1 MNKALTD
8 ISGKEVKSMVS
19 SAVTGAV
26 AVRNTSS
33 GTASK
38 SSNTKSKSSDFKSV
52 MAASISKNTSNA
64 GTGSS
69 DSKLGIADD
78 VKSAKDQN
86 TTDTKNTKA
95 DTKNTKAD
103 TDAVDKKQNA
113 ADTGKADKTD
123 KSKQDNKSDEKVNDA
138 VQNVKDT
145 IKEELDVSDEDI
157 AKAMEVLGITDN
169 DLLSV
174 VKVTELVSA
183 LTGADSITLI
193 TDDDMSGKL
202 TSVLDAVNTAQ
213 EDIAD
218 VLNTDVDDAVLVVR
232 TDAVVKK
239 DTDETVVKNTDSSIT
254 DNQSVSETESLSD
267 VLAAKVTAQGSSKN
281 EESTGEYTGE
291 HTGEHTGEQNH
302 NTQSYG
308 GVADSIIQSMKDSF
322 ADIVTEDTSR
332 VSEADI
338 VNQVIDQIKLSSGRE
353 LTSIEVM
360 LNPERL
366 GSVNVTVTAKNG
378 ILSAQIAAQNEQVK
392 TALENQVTA
401 LKENFQNQGI
411 KVEAVEITVMT
422 HQFEAGQN
430 FGQNESERKQ
440 LEQKINKKLNL
451 SDYMDDEDE
460 TVSAQDIRRKDSIQN
475 GNSSVEYMA

>member
-218 VLNTDVDDAVLVVR
+218 MLNTDVDDAVLVVR

-254 DNQSVSETESLSD
+254 DNRSVSETESLSD

-281 EESTGEYTGE
+281 EES
-291 HTGEHTGEQNH
+291 TGEHTGEQNH

-366 GSVNVTVTAKNG
+366 GSVHVTVTAKNG

-440 LEQKINKKLNL
+440 SEQKINKKLNL

-460 TVSAQDIRRKDSIQN
+460 TVSAQDIRKKDSIQN

>member
-19 SAVTGAV
+19 SAVMGAG

-69 DSKLGIADD
+69 DSKLGIADA
-78 VKSAKDQN
+78 VKTAKDQN

-95 DTKNTKAD
+95 DTD
-103 TDAVDKKQNA
+103 VVDKKQNA

-123 KSKQDNKSDEKVNDA
+123 NSKQDNKSDEKVNDV

-218 VLNTDVDDAVLVVR
+218 MLNTDVDDAVLVVR

-254 DNQSVSETESLSD
+254 DNQSVSETESLSN
-267 VLAAKVTAQGSSKN
+267 VLAAKVTAQGSSKH
-281 EESTGEYTGE
+281 EESI
-291 HTGEHTGEQNH
+291 GEHTGEQNH

-366 GSVNVTVTAKNG
+366 GSVHVTVTAKNG

-440 LEQKINKKLNL
+440 SEQKINKKLNL

>member
-19 SAVTGAV
+19 SAVMGAG

-69 DSKLGIADD
+69 DSKLGIADA
-78 VKSAKDQN
+78 VKTAKDQN

-95 DTKNTKAD
+95 DTD
-103 TDAVDKKQNA
+103 VVDKKQNA

-123 KSKQDNKSDEKVNDA
+123 NSKQDNKSDEKVNDV

-213 EDIAD
+213 EDVAD
-218 VLNTDVDDAVLVVR
+218 MLNTDVDDAVLVVR

-267 VLAAKVTAQGSSKN
+267 VLAAKVTAQGSSKH
-281 EESTGEYTGE
+281 EGS
-291 HTGEHTGEQNH
+291 TGEHTGEQNH

-366 GSVNVTVTAKNG
+366 GSVHVTVTAKNG

-440 LEQKINKKLNL
+440 SEQKINKKLNL

>member
-1 MNKALTD
+1 
-8 ISGKEVKSMVS
+8 MVS

-86 TTDTKNTKA
+86 TT

-218 VLNTDVDDAVLVVR
+218 MLNTDVDDAVLVVR

-239 DTDETVVKNTDSSIT
+239 DTDATVVKNTDSSIT

-267 VLAAKVTAQGSSKN
+267 VLAAKVTAQGSSKH
-281 EESTGEYTGE
+281 EESTGK

-366 GSVNVTVTAKNG
+366 GSVHVTVTAKNG

-440 LEQKINKKLNL
+440 SEQKINKKLNL

>member
-1 MNKALTD
+1 MLYVNKALTD

-19 SAVTGAV
+19 SAVMGAG

-69 DSKLGIADD
+69 DSKLGIADA
-78 VKSAKDQN
+78 VKTAKDQN

-95 DTKNTKAD
+95 DTD
-103 TDAVDKKQNA
+103 VVDKKQNA

-123 KSKQDNKSDEKVNDA
+123 KSKQDNKSDEKVNDV

-213 EDIAD
+213 EDVAD
-218 VLNTDVDDAVLVVR
+218 MLNTDVDDAVLVVR

-239 DTDETVVKNTDSSIT
+239 DTDETAVKNTDSSIT
-254 DNQSVSETESLSD
+254 DNQSVPETESLSD
-267 VLAAKVTAQGSSKN
+267 VLAAKVTAQGSSKH
-281 EESTGEYTGE
+281 EES
-291 HTGEHTGEQNH
+291 TGEHTGEQNH

-366 GSVNVTVTAKNG
+366 GSVHVTVTAKNG

-440 LEQKINKKLNL
+440 SEQKINKKLNL

>member
-86 TTDTKNTKA
+86 TT

-218 VLNTDVDDAVLVVR
+218 MLNTDVDDAVLVVR

-267 VLAAKVTAQGSSKN
+267 VLAAKVTAQGSSKH
-281 EESTGEYTGE
+281 EES
-291 HTGEHTGEQNH
+291 TGEHTGEQNH

-366 GSVNVTVTAKNG
+366 GSVHVTVTAKNG

-440 LEQKINKKLNL
+440 SEQKINKKLNL

-460 TVSAQDIRRKDSIQN
+460 TVSTQDIRRKDSIQN

>member
-1 MNKALTD
+1 
-8 ISGKEVKSMVS
+8 MVS

-86 TTDTKNTKA
+86 TT

-218 VLNTDVDDAVLVVR
+218 MLNTDVDDAVLVVR

-281 EESTGEYTGE
+281 EESTGE

-366 GSVNVTVTAKNG
+366 GSVHVTVTAKNG

-430 FGQNESERKQ
+430 FEQNESERKQ
-440 LEQKINKKLNL
+440 SEQKINKKLNL

>member
-69 DSKLGIADD
+69 DSKLGISDD

-86 TTDTKNTKA
+86 TT

-218 VLNTDVDDAVLVVR
+218 MLNTDVDDAVLVVR

-239 DTDETVVKNTDSSIT
+239 DTDETVIKNTDSSIT

-267 VLAAKVTAQGSSKN
+267 VLAAKVTAQGSSKH
-281 EESTGEYTGE
+281 EESTGE

-366 GSVNVTVTAKNG
+366 GSVHVTVTAKNG

-440 LEQKINKKLNL
+440 SEQKINKKLNL

-460 TVSAQDIRRKDSIQN
+460 TVSAQDIRKKDSIQN

>member
-19 SAVTGAV
+19 SAVMGAV

-64 GTGSS
+64 GTVSS

-78 VKSAKDQN
+78 VKSAKGQN
-86 TTDTKNTKA
+86 TT

-138 VQNVKDT
+138 VQNVKNT

-218 VLNTDVDDAVLVVR
+218 MLNTDVDDAVLVVR

-254 DNQSVSETESLSD
+254 DNRSVSETESLSD
-267 VLAAKVTAQGSSKN
+267 VLAAKVIAQGSSKN
-281 EESTGEYTGE
+281 EESTGE

-366 GSVNVTVTAKNG
+366 GSVHVTVTAKNG

-440 LEQKINKKLNL
+440 SEQKINKKLNL

>member
-19 SAVTGAV
+19 SAVMGAG

-69 DSKLGIADD
+69 DSKLGIADA
-78 VKSAKDQN
+78 VKTAKDQN
-86 TTDTKNTKA
+86 TT

-123 KSKQDNKSDEKVNDA
+123 KSKQDNKSDEKVNDV

-213 EDIAD
+213 EDVAD
-218 VLNTDVDDAVLVVR
+218 MLNTDVDDAVLMVR

-239 DTDETVVKNTDSSIT
+239 DTDETAVKNTDSSIT

-267 VLAAKVTAQGSSKN
+267 VLAAKVTAQGSSKH
-281 EESTGEYTGE
+281 EES
-291 HTGEHTGEQNH
+291 TGEHTGEQNH

-366 GSVNVTVTAKNG
+366 GSVHVTVTAKNG

-440 LEQKINKKLNL
+440 SEQKINKKLNL

>member
-1 MNKALTD
+1 
-8 ISGKEVKSMVS
+8 MVS
-19 SAVTGAV
+19 SAVMGAG

-69 DSKLGIADD
+69 DSKLGIADA
-78 VKSAKDQN
+78 VKTAKSQN
-86 TTDTKNTKA
+86 TT

-218 VLNTDVDDAVLVVR
+218 MLNTDVDDAVLVVR

-267 VLAAKVTAQGSSKN
+267 VLAAKVTAQGSSKH
-281 EESTGEYTGE
+281 EESTGE

-366 GSVNVTVTAKNG
+366 GSVHVTVTAKNG

-440 LEQKINKKLNL
+440 SEQKINKKLNL

>member
-1 MNKALTD
+1 
-8 ISGKEVKSMVS
+8 MVS

-69 DSKLGIADD
+69 DSKLGIADDVKSDD

-218 VLNTDVDDAVLVVR
+218 MLNTDVDDAVLVVR

-267 VLAAKVTAQGSSKN
+267 VLAAKVTAQGSSKH
-281 EESTGEYTGE
+281 EES
-291 HTGEHTGEQNH
+291 TGEHTGEQNH

-366 GSVNVTVTAKNG
+366 GSVHVTVTAKNG

-440 LEQKINKKLNL
+440 SEQKINKKLNL

-460 TVSAQDIRRKDSIQN
+460 TVSTQDIRRKDSIQN

>member
-19 SAVTGAV
+19 SAVMGAG

-69 DSKLGIADD
+69 DSKLGIADA
-78 VKSAKDQN
+78 VKTAKDQN

-95 DTKNTKAD
+95 DTD
-103 TDAVDKKQNA
+103 VVDKKQNA

-123 KSKQDNKSDEKVNDA
+123 KSKQDNKSDEKVNDV

-218 VLNTDVDDAVLVVR
+218 MLNTDVDDAVLVVR

-239 DTDETVVKNTDSSIT
+239 DTDETAVKNTDSSIT
-254 DNQSVSETESLSD
+254 DNQSVPETESLSD
-267 VLAAKVTAQGSSKN
+267 VLAAKVTAQGSSKH
-281 EESTGEYTGE
+281 EES
-291 HTGEHTGEQNH
+291 TGEHTGEQNH

-366 GSVNVTVTAKNG
+366 GSVHVTVTAKNG

-401 LKENFQNQGI
+401 LKDNFQNQGI

-440 LEQKINKKLNL
+440 SEQKINKKLNL

>member
-19 SAVTGAV
+19 SAVMGAG

-69 DSKLGIADD
+69 DSKLGIADA
-78 VKSAKDQN
+78 VKTAKDQN

-95 DTKNTKAD
+95 DTD
-103 TDAVDKKQNA
+103 VVDKKQNA

-123 KSKQDNKSDEKVNDA
+123 KSKQDNKSDEKVNDV

-213 EDIAD
+213 EDVAD
-218 VLNTDVDDAVLVVR
+218 MLNTDVDDAVLVVR

-239 DTDETVVKNTDSSIT
+239 DTDETAVKNTDSSIT
-254 DNQSVSETESLSD
+254 DNQSVPETESLSD
-267 VLAAKVTAQGSSKN
+267 VLAAKVTAQGSSKH
-281 EESTGEYTGE
+281 EES
-291 HTGEHTGEQNH
+291 TGEHTGEQNH

-366 GSVNVTVTAKNG
+366 GSVHVTVTAKNG

-440 LEQKINKKLNL
+440 SEQKIKKKLNL

>member
-19 SAVTGAV
+19 SAVMGAG

-69 DSKLGIADD
+69 DSKLGIADA
-78 VKSAKDQN
+78 VKTAKDQN

-95 DTKNTKAD
+95 DTD
-103 TDAVDKKQNA
+103 VVDKKQNA

-123 KSKQDNKSDEKVNDA
+123 NSKQDNKSDEKVNDV

-157 AKAMEVLGITDN
+157 AKAMEVLGIADN

-213 EDIAD
+213 EDVAD
-218 VLNTDVDDAVLVVR
+218 MLNTDVDDAVLVVR

-239 DTDETVVKNTDSSIT
+239 DTDETAVKNTDSSIT

-267 VLAAKVTAQGSSKN
+267 VLAAKVTAQGSSKH
-281 EESTGEYTGE
+281 EES
-291 HTGEHTGEQNH
+291 TGEHTGEQNH

-366 GSVNVTVTAKNG
+366 GSVHVTVTAKNG

-440 LEQKINKKLNL
+440 SEQKINKKLNL

>member
-1 MNKALTD
+1 
-8 ISGKEVKSMVS
+8 MVS
-19 SAVTGAV
+19 SAVMGAG

-69 DSKLGIADD
+69 DSKLGIADA
-78 VKSAKDQN
+78 VKTAKDQN
-86 TTDTKNTKA
+86 TT

-123 KSKQDNKSDEKVNDA
+123 KSKQDNKSDEKVNDV

-213 EDIAD
+213 EDVAD
-218 VLNTDVDDAVLVVR
+218 MLNTDVDDAVLVVR

-239 DTDETVVKNTDSSIT
+239 DTDETAVKNTDSSIT

-267 VLAAKVTAQGSSKN
+267 VLAAKVTAQGSSKH
-281 EESTGEYTGE
+281 EESTGK
-291 HTGEHTGEQNH
+291 HTGEQNH

-366 GSVNVTVTAKNG
+366 GSVHVTVTAKNG

-440 LEQKINKKLNL
+440 SEQKINKKLNL

>member
-218 VLNTDVDDAVLVVR
+218 MLNTDVDDAVLVVR
-232 TDAVVKK
+232 TAAVVKK

-267 VLAAKVTAQGSSKN
+267 VLAAKVTAQGSSKH
-281 EESTGEYTGE
+281 EESTGE

-366 GSVNVTVTAKNG
+366 GSVHVTVTAKNG

-440 LEQKINKKLNL
+440 SEQKINKKLNL

>member
-103 TDAVDKKQNA
+103 TDAVDKKQNT

-218 VLNTDVDDAVLVVR
+218 MLNTDVDDAVLVVR

-239 DTDETVVKNTDSSIT
+239 DTDETAVKNTDSSIT

-267 VLAAKVTAQGSSKN
+267 VLAAKVTAHGSSKH
-281 EESTGEYTGE
+281 EES
-291 HTGEHTGEQNH
+291 TGEHTGEQNH

-366 GSVNVTVTAKNG
+366 GSVHVTVTAKNG

-440 LEQKINKKLNL
+440 SEQKINKKLNL

>member
-19 SAVTGAV
+19 SAVMGAG

-78 VKSAKDQN
+78 VKSVKDQN
-86 TTDTKNTKA
+86 TT

-123 KSKQDNKSDEKVNDA
+123 KSKQDNKSDEKVNDV

-157 AKAMEVLGITDN
+157 VKAMEVLGITDN

-218 VLNTDVDDAVLVVR
+218 MLNTDVDDAVLVVR

-239 DTDETVVKNTDSSIT
+239 DTDETAVKNTDSSIT

-267 VLAAKVTAQGSSKN
+267 VLAAKVTAQGSSKH
-281 EESTGEYTGE
+281 EES
-291 HTGEHTGEQNH
+291 TGEHTGEQNH

-366 GSVNVTVTAKNG
+366 GSVHVTVTAKNG

-440 LEQKINKKLNL
+440 SEQKINKKLNL
-451 SDYMDDEDE
+451 SDYIDDEDE

>member
-19 SAVTGAV
+19 SAVMGAG

-69 DSKLGIADD
+69 DSKLGIADA
-78 VKSAKDQN
+78 VKTAKDQN

-95 DTKNTKAD
+95 DTD
-103 TDAVDKKQNA
+103 VVDKKQNA

-123 KSKQDNKSDEKVNDA
+123 KSKQDNKSDEKVNDV
-138 VQNVKDT
+138 VQNVKNT

-213 EDIAD
+213 EDVAD
-218 VLNTDVDDAVLVVR
+218 MLNTDVDDAVLVVR

-239 DTDETVVKNTDSSIT
+239 DTDETAVKNTDSSIT
-254 DNQSVSETESLSD
+254 DNQSVPETESLSD
-267 VLAAKVTAQGSSKN
+267 VLAAKVTAQGSSKH
-281 EESTGEYTGE
+281 EES
-291 HTGEHTGEQNH
+291 TGEHTGEQNH

-366 GSVNVTVTAKNG
+366 GSVHVTVTAKNG

-440 LEQKINKKLNL
+440 SEQKINKKLNL

>member
-19 SAVTGAV
+19 SAVMGAG

-69 DSKLGIADD
+69 DSKLGIADA
-78 VKSAKDQN
+78 VKTAKDQN

-95 DTKNTKAD
+95 DTD
-103 TDAVDKKQNA
+103 VVDKKQNA

-123 KSKQDNKSDEKVNDA
+123 KSKQDNKSDEKVNDV

-145 IKEELDVSDEDI
+145 IKEELEVSDEDI

-213 EDIAD
+213 KDIAD
-218 VLNTDVDDAVLVVR
+218 MLNTDVDDAVLVVR

-239 DTDETVVKNTDSSIT
+239 DTDETAVKNTDSSIT

-267 VLAAKVTAQGSSKN
+267 VLAAKVTAQGSSKH
-281 EESTGEYTGE
+281 EES
-291 HTGEHTGEQNH
+291 TGEHTGEQNH

-366 GSVNVTVTAKNG
+366 GSVHVTVTAKNG

-440 LEQKINKKLNL
+440 SEQKINKKLNL

>member
-1 MNKALTD
+1 MNNALTD

-218 VLNTDVDDAVLVVR
+218 MLNTDVDDAVLVVR

-239 DTDETVVKNTDSSIT
+239 DTDATVVKNTDSSIT

-267 VLAAKVTAQGSSKN
+267 VLAAKVTAQGSSKH
-281 EESTGEYTGE
+281 EESTGE
-291 HTGEHTGEQNH
+291 HTCEHTGEQNH

-366 GSVNVTVTAKNG
+366 GSVHVTVTAKNG

-440 LEQKINKKLNL
+440 SEQKINKKLNL

>member
-19 SAVTGAV
+19 SAVMGAG

-69 DSKLGIADD
+69 DSKLGIADA
-78 VKSAKDQN
+78 VKTAKDQN

-95 DTKNTKAD
+95 DTD
-103 TDAVDKKQNA
+103 VVDKKQNA

-123 KSKQDNKSDEKVNDA
+123 KSKQDNKSDEKVNDV

-213 EDIAD
+213 EDVAD
-218 VLNTDVDDAVLVVR
+218 MLNTDVDDAVLVVR

-239 DTDETVVKNTDSSIT
+239 DTDETAVKNTDSSIT
-254 DNQSVSETESLSD
+254 DNQLVPETESLSD
-267 VLAAKVTAQGSSKN
+267 VLAAKVTAQGSSKH
-281 EESTGEYTGE
+281 EES
-291 HTGEHTGEQNH
+291 TGEHTGEQNH

-366 GSVNVTVTAKNG
+366 GSVHVTVTAKNG

-440 LEQKINKKLNL
+440 SEQKINKKLNL

>member
-218 VLNTDVDDAVLVVR
+218 MLNTDVDDAVLVVR

-267 VLAAKVTAQGSSKN
+267 VLAAKVTAQGSSKH
-281 EESTGEYTGE
+281 EESTGE

-322 ADIVTEDTSR
+322 ADIVTDDTSR

-366 GSVNVTVTAKNG
+366 GSVHVTVTAKNG

-440 LEQKINKKLNL
+440 SEQKINKKLNL

>member
-19 SAVTGAV
+19 SAVMGAG

-69 DSKLGIADD
+69 DSKLGIADA
-78 VKSAKDQN
+78 VKTAKDQN

-95 DTKNTKAD
+95 DTD
-103 TDAVDKKQNA
+103 VVDKKQNA

-123 KSKQDNKSDEKVNDA
+123 NSKQDNKSDEKVNDV

-213 EDIAD
+213 EDVAD
-218 VLNTDVDDAVLVVR
+218 MLNTDVDDAVLVVR

-239 DTDETVVKNTDSSIT
+239 DTDETAVKNTDSSIT
-254 DNQSVSETESLSD
+254 DNQSVPETESLSD
-267 VLAAKVTAQGSSKN
+267 VLAAKVTAQGSSKH
-281 EESTGEYTGE
+281 EESTGG
-291 HTGEHTGEQNH
+291 HTGEQNH

-366 GSVNVTVTAKNG
+366 GSVHVTVTAKNG

-440 LEQKINKKLNL
+440 SEQKINKKLNL

>member
-218 VLNTDVDDAVLVVR
+218 MLNTDVDDAVLVVR

-239 DTDETVVKNTDSSIT
+239 DTDATVVKNTDSSIT

-267 VLAAKVTAQGSSKN
+267 VLAAKVTAQGSSKH
-281 EESTGEYTGE
+281 EESTGE

-366 GSVNVTVTAKNG
+366 GSVHVTVTAKNG

-440 LEQKINKKLNL
+440 SEQKINKKLNL

>member
-19 SAVTGAV
+19 SAVMGAG

-69 DSKLGIADD
+69 DSKLGIADA
-78 VKSAKDQN
+78 VKTAKDQN
-86 TTDTKNTKA
+86 TTDTN
-95 DTKNTKAD
+95 NTKAD

-123 KSKQDNKSDEKVNDA
+123 KSKQDNKSDEKVNDV

-218 VLNTDVDDAVLVVR
+218 MLNTDVDDAVLVVR

-239 DTDETVVKNTDSSIT
+239 DTDETAVKNTDSSIT

-267 VLAAKVTAQGSSKN
+267 VLAAKVTAQGSSKH
-281 EESTGEYTGE
+281 EES
-291 HTGEHTGEQNH
+291 TGEHTGEQNH

-366 GSVNVTVTAKNG
+366 GSVHVTVTAKNG

-440 LEQKINKKLNL
+440 SEQKINKKLNL

-460 TVSAQDIRRKDSIQN
+460 TVSTQDIRRKDSIQN